1 MKATFH
7 SALLAAAA
15 LATALPTLAQPANP
29 PPAAGQ
35 GPRGPAVIF
44 DQMDANKDDRVTWDE
59 AWGFVQ
65 RRFAAADAD
74 RDGGLTRQE
83 ADALRPM
90 GGRRAEGAGGGQQP
104 APSPEQAARRAR
116 FGHEMYLSK

>member
-1 MKATFH
+1 MRTTFR

-15 LATALPTLAQPANP
+15 LAAALPAWAQPSPN

-35 GPRGPAVIF
+35 GARGPGALF
-44 DQMDANKDDRVTWDE
+44 DEMDANKDARVTWDE

-83 ADALRPM
+83 AVSYTHLTLPTILRV
-90 GGRRAEGAGGGQQP
+90 
-104 APSPEQAARRAR
+104 
-116 FGHEMYLSK
+116 